1 MNDMAQVLEG
11 MLNLCLVYL
20 VGTIGLILL
29 MIGIFRLCAWIAD
42 R

>member
-11 MLNLCLVYL
+11 TLNLCLVYL

-29 MIGIFRLCAWIAD
+29 MIGIFRLVVWIAD